1 MSACLRTLLCAC
13 LARRPVAFASP
24 AAVSR
29 VLLLALV
36 VVHFPVV
43 LASKHTPDLGGTNVA
58 TMCSELSARRDRLQA
73 QLERLHAET
82 ASVEA
87 ELGALCNG
95 IDQNGVGLR
104 PLDPLS
110 PATVRGDRNISDPRY
125 RQSTGAST
133 SARTLLQDAS
143 PVEPAC
149 LMEELMA
156 VLADPMGAVVALF
169 TTNPSCASCL
179 VPCGSAAD
187 AVSCAMGCLKQARVR
202 TQPFRRLQLALFV
215 SISKCDECVM

>member
-1 MSACLRTLLCAC
+1 M
-13 LARRPVAFASP
+13 
-24 AAVSR
+24 
-29 VLLLALV
+29 LLLALV
-36 VVHFPVV
+36 VAQFPVV
-43 LASKHTPDLGGTNVA
+43 LASKHAPDVGGTNVA

-73 QLERLHAET
+73 RLERLHAET

-95 IDQNGVGLR
+95 IDQTGVGLR

-110 PATVRGDRNISDPRY
+110 PAANVRGDRNIGDPRH
-125 RQSTGAST
+125 RQSIGAST

-156 VLADPMGAVVALF
+156 VQADPMGAVVGLF
-169 TTNPSCASCL
+169 TTNPSCAMCL

-187 AVSCAMGCLKQARVR
+187 AVSCAMGCLKQARVP
-202 TQPFRRLQLALFV
+202 TQLFRRLQGNANCPVALFA
-215 SISKCDECVM
+215 SISEGAFPSKGNGYLTCEHGVSCVM